1 MKAPTAC
8 LIAILHASAVHS
20 VGLKTVE
27 RTQTDIWECLGL
39 LKLFLC
45 AELIFIYRF
54 SLLI

>member
-8 LIAILHASAVHS
+8 LIATLHASAVHS

-54 SLLI
+54 S